1 MSDYLTYFIKF
12 KIVMYNNL
20 IATKVHSMTS
30 LISSK
35 VLVRVHSFYVP
46 ISIHAENKII
56 YIARIFRKDQL
67 KVAANKVL
75 TSPFD

>member
-1 MSDYLTYFIKF
+1 MH
-12 KIVMYNNL
+12 NNL

-35 VLVRVHSFYVP
+35 VLARVHSFYVP
-46 ISIHAENKII
+46 IFIHAAKKII

-67 KVAANKVL
+67 IVPANKVL
-75 TSPFD
+75 TSLFD